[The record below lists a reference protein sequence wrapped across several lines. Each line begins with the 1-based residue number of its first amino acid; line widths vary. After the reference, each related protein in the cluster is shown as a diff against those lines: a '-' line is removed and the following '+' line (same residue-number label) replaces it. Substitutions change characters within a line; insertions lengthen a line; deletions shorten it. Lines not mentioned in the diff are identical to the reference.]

1 MHNPRTSHLQ
11 AVKRILRY
19 VKGTISVGI
28 TFHSSSNFSLR
39 AFSDADWAGSPD
51 DRRSTTGVCVFI
63 GPNLVAW
70 TAKKQSTISLSSS
83 EAEYRALPTTTA
95 ELKWFSYLY
104 CELGTSLHPSLM
116 YCDNLSALHMS
127 KNPIFHARTRYIET
141 DYHFVSELQ
150 QRGFLYLRYFSTADQ
165 LVDLFTKSLSGPRL
179 TLLLSKLQL
188 RSTMLGLRVGVTDY

>member
-19 VKGTISVGI
+19 VK
-28 TFHSSSNFSLR
+28 
-39 AFSDADWAGSPD
+39 GSPD